1 MQIYTLKAFIY
12 EICEAIKER
21 ALEAKKEK
29 DEAEKHKDNDK
40 EEYMY
45 AVGRLMVFNEVISII
60 KQTAEPLG
68 IDLKELKLDDIDPDK
83 IWYKI
88 LKYSYFLL
96 KV

>member
-1 MQIYTLKAFIY
+1 VLKLEMQIYTLKAFIY

-83 IWYKI
+83 I
-88 LKYSYFLL
+88 
-96 KV
+96 